1 MLEQESSKRRIP
13 VAEQNR
19 LLEEMLARAEL
30 SVKELGE
37 QLVELQA
44 RQDSVG
50 LEGAILTTV
59 LRLGAV
65 WLGLV
70 LSAWAAEL
78 AQEAG
83 TRRKC
88 ACGGVARWVSVRGKT
103 ILTLLGKVTYERVYF
118 HCEQCKHGEG
128 LGDRAW
134 GLTKTRTSPA
144 IKQLL
149 AYLSATTV
157 GFATVAQNVCR
168 TMHWP
173 EQWLSG
179 KQVQRLVEP
188 LGLRLNELETAK
200 VAGWWAKLSAGLS
213 ATLAIGQAAQTES
226 SIGAKETSSQ
236 VQSGRTRQLPTRLYV
251 QMDGVFARLRGQS
264 GKGSDVW
271 REVKVGAVFWAEP
284 GPHASKMAEL
294 VGSLKGRLGAS
305 VRVWV
310 DRPKG
315 AVTYVAGLWPAAT
328 FGVRL
333 YAEALARGIERA
345 SEVVVLADGALWI
358 WKLVE
363 EHFPGAIQIL
373 DYRHAKKWV
382 WDVANAVW
390 AEGSPKASE
399 WAEQAIEKY
408 LLPGDALGLVKA
420 IARLPKVAPA
430 VGQEKSLPE
439 HAIEYFQNNAAR
451 MHYPEYRAKGLEIGS
466 GVAESSG
473 KRVVA
478 QRCKAPGMRWCEE
491 GLTAIIGLRTHVL
504 NDRYDSAIAALPLA
518 A

>member
-1 MLEQESSKRRIP
+1 VSEQKP
-13 VAEQNR
+13 
-19 LLEEMLARAEL
+19 LLEEMLARATV

-37 QLVELQA
+37 QLTELEA

-50 LEGAILTTV
+50 LEGAVLETV
-59 LRLGAV
+59 LKLGAA

-70 LSAWAAEL
+70 LSAWAAKL
-78 AQEAG
+78 AKEAG
-83 TRRKC
+83 TRRAC
-88 ACGGVARWVSVRGKT
+88 TCGGIARWVEWRGKT
-103 ILTLLGKVTYERVYF
+103 ILTLLGRVTYRRVYY
-118 HCEQCKHGEG
+118 HCKQCKHGEG

-134 GLTKTRTSPA
+134 GLLKSRTSLSV
-144 IKQLL
+144 KQLL

-157 GFATVAQNVCR
+157 GFATVAKNVCR

-179 KQVQRLVEP
+179 KQVQRLVKP
-188 LGLRLNELETAK
+188 LGSRLNELETAK
-200 VAGWWAKLSAGLS
+200 VASWWAKLTAGLS
-213 ATLAIGQAAQTES
+213 ALLVIGQAPES
-226 SIGAKETSSQ
+226 RASSKEANSQ
-236 VQSGRTRQLPTRLYV
+236 VESGRTRQLPTRLYV
-251 QMDGVFARLRGQS
+251 QMDGIFARLRGEL

-284 GPHASKMAEL
+284 GPHASKLAEL
-294 VGSLKGRLGAS
+294 FGRIRGRLGVS

-310 DRPKG
+310 DRPQG
-315 AVTYVAGLWPAAT
+315 AVTYVAGLWPAAS

-333 YAEALARGIERA
+333 YAEAVARGLERA

-373 DYRHAKKWV
+373 DFRHAKEWV
-382 WDVANAVW
+382 WKVAEAVW
-390 AEGSPKASE
+390 GEGSTRASE
-399 WAEQAIEKY
+399 WAEEAIEKY
-408 LLPGDALGLVKA
+408 LLLGDALGLVEA

-430 VGQEKSLPE
+430 VGQNKSVPE
-439 HAIEYFQNNAAR
+439 HAMEYFQNNAPR

-491 GLTAIIGLRTHVL
+491 GLTAIVGLRTHVL
-504 NDRYDSAIAALPLA
+504 NNRYDSAIAALPVA